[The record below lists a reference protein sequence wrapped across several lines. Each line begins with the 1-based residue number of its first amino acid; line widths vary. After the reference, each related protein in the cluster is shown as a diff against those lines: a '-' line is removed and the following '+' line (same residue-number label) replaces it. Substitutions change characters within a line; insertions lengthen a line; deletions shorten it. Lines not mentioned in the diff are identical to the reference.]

1 MDSCIFDKIC
11 FYSHNKQERKDP
23 FKYKYVSSVVNL
35 RNNIPKNHNLVR
47 LLKYANKKLT
57 VFEVTEIGQDIV
69 ESTTLDNHN
78 VID

>member
-1 MDSCIFDKIC
+1 M
-11 FYSHNKQERKDP
+11 
-23 FKYKYVSSVVNL
+23 SSVVNL

-47 LLKYANKKLT
+47 LLKYANRKLT